1 MDARII
7 RRAMIGLVCWFLAF
21 LAGVFIQTRVLFKV
35 FYVPG
40 ITADQVARDPRIWL
54 VLLVQPAVTL
64 SILTLVLYWQ
74 GETWQ
79 QLGLRLPHDWM
90 RFVRHVATG
99 MLVMLVA
106 AYLIRNLIIWPLH
119 LQSRLGG
126 FHAIQGNPLGL
137 AGLLGYVILVVGL
150 NEELLFRGF
159 FQTRVERLF
168 GRWHMAGVVAAVI
181 AGVVFGLVHGFQGSA
196 NAVYAGLLGIALGII
211 YLRADRNLWVVVV
224 LHSVFDVQR
233 AIQFFLTGSDL

>member
-1 MDARII
+1 
-7 RRAMIGLVCWFLAF
+7 MIGLVCWFLAF
-21 LAGVFIQTRVLFKV
+21 VAGLFVQTRVLFKV

-40 ITADQVARDPRIWL
+40 ITPDQVARDPRIWL

-64 SILTLVLYWQ
+64 TILTLVLYWQ

-79 QLGLRLPHDWM
+79 QLGLKPPQDWM
-90 RFVRHVATG
+90 RFLWHVATG

-106 AYLIRNLIIWPLH
+106 AYLIRNVIIWPLH

-126 FHAIQGNPLGL
+126 LGVIQGNRSGL

-168 GRWHMAGVVAAVI
+168 GQWHLAGVVAAVI
-181 AGVVFGLVHGFQGSA
+181 AGVVFGSVHGLQGSA
-196 NAVYAGLLGIALGII
+196 NVVYAALLGIALGII

-233 AIQFFLTGSDL
+233 AIQFFLTGRDL